1 MSGVREM
8 LKKRQ
13 YHIWQ
18 YKLDDIYENDGKLM
32 VNFSE
37 EEAINSSETLMLY
50 ILNEKIR
57 ERKYYDSVEYKTD
70 EKGNELRVKKNF
82 APIMTVE
89 TGRSRNKEQTA
100 KLQRLLS
107 EGFYINTEPLGH
119 FVFLD
124 NVLSGSQNKE
134 CRQIFVYEDY
144 YEKLKEHISLGV
156 EPKKCT
162 VSKNLTR
169 NALTTTDVY
178 LIPTDMKKLGI
189 CIIPD
194 CEVPVY
200 EDVNIVKQYTRTP
213 EEEKL
218 YEDLMAWIDADKEY
232 YKKIKSASEA
242 VNSNEC
248 KIEKKTKE
256 NRQKGTYKTVNQWK
270 TDGRKVKAEELE
282 NPKARIYVDTKAKY
296 YPLYIEEQTDEIKED
311 ETKEIPITEWSTGLQ
326 LYTDKSHKCI
336 ENVFDGMGII
346 SKKLGDKFKEFI
358 GTDYPIT
365 GYQLRIPAIKGFFP
379 VVDFKAYFK
388 KHNIEFIT
396 DMWGQPHK
404 ADEIDILTTESTFK
418 AKLNVTGVKE
428 DGSEKKEWMF
438 KSIDEYKDLLVKY
451 GYDVIGVSN
460 FAKPVEEEFRRATYQ
475 LWLAININ
483 KLDLLALSN
492 IQGDVI
498 HKVLSI
504 YRKDEIDWQDIKYI
518 ETFLNLI
525 QKENADTNLA
535 KECADAIKAIHINK
549 KMVFDRKVI
558 QTIKDV
564 INKKLDDMCMGRFY
578 VKGKYLYVTQD
589 ILAFLRY
596 ASAEN
601 REQWEY
607 SGFLG
612 KKEFYCGGKITGRNL
627 LARNPI
633 MSYSEIAKVDF
644 VDYQGED
651 SEFIKHLDNIIQM
664 PLGTEPDRLGGND
677 KDGDELFVLSTDYN
691 LKDTRIE
698 YLQNYNFIVKK
709 EDSEN
714 FNKNLLEVI
723 NQSLQDHFNKRFT
736 EKDTVTIEDYVVPSL
751 VQVND
756 EDKAT
761 APSKEWNKENI
772 IQFILDSEDK
782 TGVITDINTA
792 IENIANEEGNLPKY
806 ALPIAIM
813 KDLQG
818 KMIDAS
824 KSGLFDQVVIPEVIK
839 LKFRKKPQF
848 MYYKDGNEFNKDYST
863 KSVMDFF
870 ADRMKQFK
878 EYVNK
883 VMRED
888 TNRKI
893 KAQRFENIY
902 NYLMNPEL
910 DGEEVQRVIEALDD
924 VYSYFIK
931 ENRVLAILKS
941 HINPYSSDDRYK
953 REREIVD
960 QKFKALYE
968 KTKTDAEKVCCCP
981 SLLATAAV
989 RMTYINSKYNN
1000 QNDNYSFCWIIA
1012 PEGILQNIKMHEDK
1026 EKIYVVKADKKEQD
1040 VFEWLGEYYKTQ
1052 VSNGEYPLK
1061 FDEEKDMS
1069 IPVEYIRKV
1078 EEELSDIQDLKIT
1091 IMDVEKGKA
1100 EEIANE
1106 MLGKTYKLFVNEK
1119 NWLGIIG
1126 NMSIKE
1132 RETLSS
1138 GIDLRKYI
1146 GHDVTIKEI
1155 ITAKDSQTVIKV
1167 IVDIKG

>member
-1 MSGVREM
+1 MV
-8 LKKRQ
+8 KKRQ

-18 YKLDDIYENDGKLM
+18 YKLEQLNEVEGKLM
-32 VNFSE
+32 LEFDNNDAVNT
-37 EEAINSSETLMLY
+37 SETLMFY
-50 ILNEKIR
+50 ILNEKIMG
-57 ERKYYDSVEYKTD
+57 RKYDDTVEYKTD
-70 EKGNELRVKKNF
+70 ENGNEVRVKKNF
-82 APIMTVE
+82 IPIITIE

-100 KLQRLLS
+100 KLEKLLN
-107 EGFYINTEPLGH
+107 EGFYTDTEPVGH
-119 FVFLD
+119 FVFID

-134 CRQIFVYEDY
+134 CRQIFVLEKYL
-144 YEKLKEHISLGV
+144 EKLKEHISLGV
-156 EPKKCT
+156 EPEKCT

-178 LIPTDMKKLGI
+178 LVPADMKKLGI

-200 EDVNIVKQYTRTP
+200 EDVNIIRPYTRTP
-213 EEEKL
+213 AEEKL
-218 YEDLMAWIDADKEY
+218 YEELIAWIEADKEY
-232 YKKIKSASEA
+232 YKKIKEVSEA
-242 VNSNEC
+242 VNSKDC
-248 KIEKKTKE
+248 TAEKKPKE

-270 TDGRKVKAEELE
+270 EAGRKVKAEELE
-282 NPKARIYVDTKAKY
+282 NPKARTYVDTKSKY
-296 YPLYIEEQTDEIKED
+296 YALYIEEQTDEIGED
-311 ETKEIPITEWSTGLQ
+311 DTKEIPITEWSTGLQ
-326 LYTDKSHKCI
+326 LATDENHKCI
-336 ENVFDGMGII
+336 ENVFDGMGVV
-346 SKKLGDKFKEFI
+346 SKELGEKFKSFI
-358 GTDYPIT
+358 KTDYPIT
-365 GYQLRIPAIKGFFP
+365 GFQLRLPAIKGFFP
-379 VVDFKAYFK
+379 VVDFKAYYK
-388 KHNIEFIT
+388 KHNIDFIT
-396 DMWGQPHK
+396 DMWGQAHK
-404 ADEIDILTTESTFK
+404 VDEIDILTTESTFK

-428 DGSEKKEWMF
+428 DGSEKKEWLF
-438 KSIDEYKDLLVKY
+438 NSIDEYKELLVKY
-451 GYDVIGVSN
+451 GYDAIGVSN

-475 LWLAININ
+475 LWLALNIQ

-492 IQGDVI
+492 VQGDII

-525 QKENADTNLA
+525 QKENSDTNLA

-549 KMVFDRKVI
+549 RMVFDRKVI

-589 ILAFLRY
+589 ILAFLRC
-596 ASAEN
+596 AGAEN

-612 KKEFYCGGKITGRNL
+612 KKQFYCGGKITGRNL

-691 LKDTRIE
+691 LKDVKVN
-698 YLQNYNFIVKK
+698 YLQNYNFVVKK

-714 FNKNLLEVI
+714 FNKNLLDVI
-723 NQSLQDHFNKRFT
+723 NQSLQDHLNTRFPD
-736 EKDTVTIEDYVVPSL
+736 KAMVTLEDYVVSSL

-761 APSKEWNKENI
+761 APSKEWNKENVL
-772 IQFILDSEDK
+772 QFILDSEDK
-782 TGVITDINTA
+782 TGVITDLNTA
-792 IENIANEEGNLPKY
+792 IENVANEEGNLPKY

-824 KSGLFDQVVIPEVIK
+824 KSGLFDQVVVPEVIK

-848 MYYKDGNEFNKDYST
+848 MYYKDGNEFNKDYDT
-863 KSVMDFF
+863 KSAMDFF

-878 EYVNK
+878 EYVNR

-888 TNRKI
+888 INKKI

-910 DGEEVQRVIEALDD
+910 DGEVVQKVIEALDD
-924 VYSYFIK
+924 IYSRFIQ
-931 ENRVLAILKS
+931 ENRTLAILKS
-941 HINPYSSDDRYK
+941 RINPYSSDDRYK

-960 QKFKALYE
+960 RKFKDLYE
-968 KTKTDAEKVCCCP
+968 KTKIDAEKICSCP

-989 RMTYINSKYNN
+989 RMTYINTKYNN
-1000 QNDNYSFCWIIA
+1000 QNDNYSFCWIVA

-1026 EKIYVVKADKKEQD
+1026 EKIYVVRAEAKEQD

-1052 VSNGEYPLK
+1052 VSDGEYPLK
-1061 FDEEKDMS
+1061 FDAEKDMS
-1069 IPVEYIRKV
+1069 IPEEYLRKKA
-1078 EEELSDIQDLKIT
+1078 EELPDIQDLIIT
-1091 IMDVEKGKA
+1091 IMGVEKGKA
-1100 EEIANE
+1100 EEIAAE
-1106 MLGKTYKLFVNEK
+1106 MLGKSYPLFVNES
-1119 NWLGIIG
+1119 NWLGING

-1132 RETLSS
+1132 RETLTS
-1138 GIDLRKYI
+1138 GVDLRKYI
-1146 GHDVTIKEI
+1146 GHDVLIKEI
-1155 ITAKDSQTVIKV
+1155 ITAKNTQTVIKV
-1167 IVDIKG
+1167 TADIKG